1 MGVGKEVEEIMPEKN
16 RDYAP
21 IKKYILPAGN
31 LGGEIRVFIPATASK
46 ADIEAMAHIM
56 TAVAETWTGLEEES

>member
-1 MGVGKEVEEIMPEKN
+1 MPEKN

-31 LGGEIRVFIPATASK
+31 LGGEIRVNIPMTASK
-46 ADIEAMAHIM
+46 ADVIQMAKMLMI
-56 TAVAETWTGLEEES
+56 VAEDWVGLGEDE